1 MLGFHGISFAPISAL
16 VQALEGSIVGSTS
29 FAFSPSGTLVGSGAL
44 AGSTAVAFS
53 TSAFGN
59 VFVPIAGSS
68 AFAFALAGT
77 LKGAGALS
85 GLSSVTFT
93 TSGSILGLGLMS
105 GAVTVTFTTT
115 AIGTPFSNIAG
126 AIALTFTTAASIGYS
141 IAVFPYT
148 GTDTRGAHEYYPWH
162 NKDGV
167 TVYFNKGGVHRKRYF
182 PLDLE
187 RQDVLVRKRL
197 AIENPTVTQEL
208 DWDVYNFFDVTLNAD
223 VTFTFSNPRD
233 NSDFVILLTKDSN
246 GTTRNVTFP
255 GSLVWPDGN
264 SFTALTVSG
273 ESKLI
278 RISYFGGRYRA
289 TLY

>member
-1 MLGFHGISFAPISAL
+1 MLGFHSLSRAPLSAL
-16 VQALEGSIVGSTS
+16 AVSINGEAVGTITL
-29 FAFSPSGTLVGSGAL
+29 AFTTSGTLLGSGAL
-44 AGSTAVAFS
+44 AGSSSPAF
-53 TSAFGN
+53 T
-59 VFVPIAGSS
+59 
-68 AFAFALAGT
+68 T
-77 LKGAGALS
+77 LGGLTGIGALS

-93 TSGSILGLGLMS
+93 TSSSILGLGLIS
-105 GAVTVTFTTT
+105 GAATVTFSTT
-115 AIGTPFSNIAG
+115 AIGQLFAVIAG
-126 AIALTFTTAASIGYS
+126 STSFAFSLAAAIGYS

-197 AIENPTVTQEL
+197 AIENPTTTQEL

-233 NSDFVILLTKDSN
+233 NSDFIVLLTKDSN

-264 SFTALTVSG
+264 DFTALTVSG